1 MSVFYDQ
8 VLKANIFIQPLL
20 FILIVVTNILKI
32 RILSSRALRISQCSH
47 YLTSYAIFSIIYT
60 CLLCPTQVIRA
71 LYIGWEDTPI
81 GCHIYFFALFT
92 PPYLSRAMLILA
104 SFDRYC
110 SGSKLQRLNLTSTKR
125 ATHKTIILTT
135 ILIIVYMSPMSFI
148 YYYDTTT
155 AACRQYTNFLVNVF
169 VFSQVIV
176 YYTLAPILM
185 IIFGILTI
193 MNIHQYAFI
202 RTTLQSYSTHGRRTE
217 RQLARMLLLQ
227 ICSHLILT
235 TPFGVLYFMN
245 AFNPATRTPNI
256 IAIRYICVM
265 WTQCDYFL
273 SFFLYILSGSGYRNE
288 LRRLL
293 KLNEP

>member
-1 MSVFYDQ
+1 MSVFYNQ
-8 VLKANIFIQPLL
+8 VLKVNIFIQPVL
-20 FILIVVTNILKI
+20 FILIIITNVLKI
-32 RILSSRALRISQCSH
+32 RILSSRALRMSQCSH
-47 YLTSYAIFSIIYT
+47 YLISYAVFSIIYT
-60 CLLCPTQVIRA
+60 CLLCPTQIIRA

-81 GCHIYFFALFT
+81 GCNIYFFALFT

-110 SGSKLQRLNLTSTKR
+110 CSSKLQRPNLSTTKR
-125 ATHKTIILTT
+125 TTHKTITVTT

-155 AACRQYTNFLVNVF
+155 STCRQYTNFLVNVF

-185 IIFGILTI
+185 IIFGVLTI
-193 MNIHQYAFI
+193 MNTHQYTLI
-202 RTTLQSYSTHGRRTE
+202 RTTLQNSSIYGRRTE

-227 ICSHLILT
+227 VCSHLILT

-273 SFFLYILSGSGYRNE
+273 SFFLYILSGSVYRE
-288 LRRLL
+288 QLRRLFL
-293 KLNEP
+293 RRRE

>member
-1 MSVFYDQ
+1 
-8 VLKANIFIQPLL
+8 
-20 FILIVVTNILKI
+20 
-32 RILSSRALRISQCSH
+32 
-47 YLTSYAIFSIIYT
+47 
-60 CLLCPTQVIRA
+60 
-71 LYIGWEDTPI
+71 
-81 GCHIYFFALFT
+81 
-92 PPYLSRAMLILA
+92 
-104 SFDRYC
+104 
-110 SGSKLQRLNLTSTKR
+110 
-125 ATHKTIILTT
+125 
-135 ILIIVYMSPMSFI
+135 MSPMSFI

-155 AACRQYTNFLVNVF
+155 VTCRQYTTFLVNVF
-169 VFSQVIV
+169 VLSQVIV

-185 IIFGILTI
+185 IIFGILTV

-202 RTTLQSYSTHGRRTE
+202 RTTLQNYSTHGRRTE

-273 SFFLYILSGSGYRNE
+273 SFFLYILSGSVYRGE
-288 LRRLL
+288 LCRLL
-293 KLNEP
+293 LRIRE